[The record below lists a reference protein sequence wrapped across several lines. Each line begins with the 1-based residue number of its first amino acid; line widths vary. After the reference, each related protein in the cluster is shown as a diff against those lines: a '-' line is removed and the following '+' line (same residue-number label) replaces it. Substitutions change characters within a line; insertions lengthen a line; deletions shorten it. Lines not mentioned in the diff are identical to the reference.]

1 MTEFKVG
8 DRVRCISVAYED
20 RSCMLNKVG
29 TIKDPNVGD
38 GTAGVAFD
46 DDVNGHTLGGRCKDG
61 HGWWMCP
68 GQLKKVTDTTKVI
81 IYTQGRTVTAKLL
94 REKECIAQAV
104 AKCSP
109 DDDFDV
115 LVGAQ
120 IALQRLVEQQGS
132 KFVLNTKMFKD
143 IEVL

>member
-8 DRVRCISVAYED
+8 DRVRCISKRE
-20 RSCMLNKVG
+20 SELLNKVG
-29 TIKDPNVGD
+29 TVKVIDNISPSI
-38 GTAGVAFD
+38 GVEFD
-46 DDVNGHTLGGRCKDG
+46 DKIYGHECDGSCKSG
-61 HGWWMCP
+61 HGWWLSP
-68 GQLKKVTDTTKVI
+68 KDLKKIGSQAKII
-81 IYTQGRTVTAKLL
+81 IYAQDNTVTVKLISN
-94 REKECIAQAV
+94 KACVAQAV

-109 DDDFDV
+109 NDDFDV

-120 IALQRLVEQQGS
+120 IALQRLVEKQGS

>member
-8 DRVRCISVAYED
+8 DRVRCVNRAIATYNKIGIVRHKGVTRLAVDYDDFTDGHSFDGAYGC
-20 RSCMLNKVG
+20 R
-29 TIKDPNVGD
+29 PN
-38 GTAGVAFD
+38 
-46 DDVNGHTLGGRCKDG
+46 
-61 HGWWMCP
+61 HGWW
-68 GQLKKVTDTTKVI
+68 TDADDLQKINTSGKVI
-81 IYTQGRTVTAKLL
+81 IYAQGNTVTAKLV
-94 REKECIAQAV
+94 EDKKITDSAV

-109 DDDFDV
+109 DDSFDV